1 MEIKALKKEVKQIEM
16 PKEMQRQIIQNCYGK
31 MEESRMKNTSKKF
44 YIKPMAAVAAMA
56 LCLCLT
62 GITAMASTGK
72 LQGFFKDVK
81 NWNGAVTGTTYEQ
94 ATDEVELSS
103 SVAGNEL
110 VVTLRAVNPDVAPY
124 HFFEKFGIE
133 KYQIVDSKG
142 KVIAEGATEN
152 EEVIDGV
159 VSVDISLKKLPNGEY
174 KLVVTQL
181 VGSAK
186 ADQPLV
192 LNGNWEC
199 SFIKK

>member
-16 PKEMQRQIIQNCYGK
+16 PKEMRRQIIQNCYGK

-124 HFFEKFGIE
+124 RFFEKFGIE
-133 KYQIVDSKG
+133 KYQIVDTKG

-159 VSVDISLKKLPNGEY
+159 VSVDISLKELPNGEY

-199 SFIKK
+199 SFIIK